1 VSVAR
6 TEPEYVRAE
15 VQRALAADPM
25 LAELGV
31 EIAVSDTAIELRGA
45 VATEERRAHAL
56 ELVGRLFPDRVVQD
70 ALTVPELEAPTE
82 SEAVR

>member
-1 VSVAR
+1 VSGAR

-25 LAELGV
+25 LSELGIA
-31 EIAVSDTAIELRGA
+31 IAVSDAAIELRGA

-70 ALTVPELEAPTE
+70 ALVVPALETPVE